1 MDTGDASVAPDS
13 VNVPFIITPL
23 IFRIEPHTGQTL
35 RIMYTGEALPNDRE
49 SIFWLNILDISAKP
63 KFENKNNLNVN
74 SNYLQLPIHSRIKL
88 FYRPEKLTR
97 SLSEAY
103 NSVIWHIEE

>member
-35 RIMYTGEALPNDRE
+35 RIMYTGEALPNDC
-49 SIFWLNILDISAKP
+49 ILYPSDAAA
-63 KFENKNNLNVN
+63 E
-74 SNYLQLPIHSRIKL
+74 
-88 FYRPEKLTR
+88 LTR
-97 SLSEAY
+97 EDLGRRRYSTTHIHKYLSKICTSY
-103 NSVIWHIEE
+103 ILNHQHLQPCCST

>member
-49 SIFWLNILDISAKP
+49 SIFWLRTYPNRILFQTMIPQTKCSIA
-63 KFENKNNLNVN
+63 
-74 SNYLQLPIHSRIKL
+74 S
-88 FYRPEKLTR
+88 
-97 SLSEAY
+97 
-103 NSVIWHIEE
+103 